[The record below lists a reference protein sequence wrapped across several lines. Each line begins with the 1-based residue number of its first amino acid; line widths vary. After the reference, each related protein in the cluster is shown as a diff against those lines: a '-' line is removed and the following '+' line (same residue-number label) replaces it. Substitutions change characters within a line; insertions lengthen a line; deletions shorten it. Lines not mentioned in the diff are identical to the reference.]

1 MSVERI
7 AAPAPQASLAP
18 PSRRRDWPPV
28 VPLVVV
34 GVFALCALVAPIAAP
49 HSAVDGSLV
58 ARLKPPLG
66 LPGSDPE
73 YVLGTDRL
81 GRDILSRLM
90 VGAQISLSVSLL
102 AIGLTGALGA
112 AGGMLAGMAG
122 GWVEVLLMRLVDV
135 SLSLPGIL
143 IAILMAVVFKPSF
156 TNVVVVVGFVL
167 WPSYARLVRG
177 EVLALKHQDYI
188 ALARVAGC
196 SNLTIMLR
204 HMLPNVLP
212 SVLVLATLHVGFV
225 IILEAVLSFLGV
237 GVPPPTPSWGAMVAD
252 GRSVLETAWW
262 VSIIPGLTIFAIVLS
277 CNVLGEWVRDRLDP
291 RSRQV

>member
-1 MSVERI
+1 MAVETI
-7 AAPAPQASLAP
+7 TATAP
-18 PSRRRDWPPV
+18 PDALGPLSRRRDWPPLL
-28 VPLVVV
+28 PLVIV
-34 GVFALCALVAPIAAP
+34 GLFALCAVAAPVVAP

-90 VGAQISLSVSLL
+90 VGARISLSVSLL
-102 AIGLTGALGA
+102 AIALTGALGSA
-112 AGGMLAGMAG
+112 VGMLAGMAS
-122 GWVEVLLMRLVDV
+122 GWLDALLMRLVDV
-135 SLSLPGIL
+135 SLSLPGML

-196 SNLTIMLR
+196 SNRTIMLR
-204 HMLPNVLP
+204 HLLPNVLP

-237 GVPPPTPSWGAMVAD
+237 GVPPPTPSWGAMVSD

-262 VSIIPGLTIFAIVLS
+262 VSIIPGLTIFVVVLC

-291 RSRQV
+291 RSRLV